1 MVYQTRKA
9 DIITKTIIVKT
20 RGIDCV
26 CHVWTSF
33 PPPETKASE
42 MHLFE
47 PRGVV
52 IIFHGLGG
60 HAHFPTVKH
69 LAILLA
75 KHSFIVYAMDFPGH
89 GESPGLRGY
98 IASEK
103 NLITDGLSV
112 TLYVKKMHSHLPLF
126 LAGSSMGGSIALAVA
141 NELNISGYN
150 AAAGGDIISG
160 LILMA
165 PMISVSN
172 ISNCHQSTLKVL
184 KKISPKAALFPP
196 NEDSLEMQFRD
207 NIRRKEVQN
216 DKLKYDGNLRVG
228 SAYSC
233 LKLMKVVHKS
243 LTTLSVPFICMIGSE
258 DVVVDNLI
266 VMTDLMN
273 SAPSTDRTLK
283 QYKALHGLICEALPV
298 RYQIEKDLLKWL
310 SRRAIVSPMP
320 SPSRLPK

>member
-1 MVYQTRKA
+1 MVTRKP

-20 RGIDCV
+20 RGIDCI
-26 CHVWTSF
+26 CHVWSSS

-42 MHLFE
+42 MYLFE

-60 HAHFPTVKH
+60 HAYFPTVKH

-103 NLITDGLSV
+103 NLINDGLSV

-141 NELNISGYN
+141 SELNKSGYN

-165 PMISVSN
+165 PMISVS
-172 ISNCHQSTLKVL
+172 SVSKCHQTTLKVL
-184 KKISPKAALFPP
+184 KKISPKTALFPP
-196 NEDSLEMQFRD
+196 NEDSLEIQFRD
-207 NIRRKEVQN
+207 TIRRQEVKD
-216 DKLKYDGNLRVG
+216 DKLKYNGSLRVG

-243 LTTLSVPFICMIGSE
+243 LPTLSLPFICMIGSE
-258 DVVVDNLI
+258 DIVVDNGI
-266 VMTDLMN
+266 IMSDLM
-273 SAPSTDRTLK
+273 SSSPSTDRTLK

-298 RYQIEKDLLKWL
+298 RNQIEKDLLRWL
-310 SRRAIVSPMP
+310 SRRAIASPIP
-320 SPSRLPK
+320 SPSRRPK